1 MPSHFPLST
10 SWFAG
15 GRGPAR
21 SLPVRGSRRC
31 SASRRRHPPR
41 DQSGA
46 TQSRPGH
53 AHQTRRDGTPSR
65 LKIRQ
70 SFPQERLSGKA
81 IEEVAHRDRGQK
93 TEDRGQDHSEKQKA
107 ESRKQKWH
115 YKTARLWD
123 YG

>member
-1 MPSHFPLST
+1 
-10 SWFAG
+10 
-15 GRGPAR
+15 
-21 SLPVRGSRRC
+21 
-31 SASRRRHPPR
+31 
-41 DQSGA
+41 
-46 TQSRPGH
+46 
-53 AHQTRRDGTPSR
+53 QTRRDGTPSR

-81 IEEVAHRDRGQK
+81 IEEVAHGDRRQK

-123 YG
+123 YGLRTTVLLLSLVKVMGADGHGPDGFTLNAEGRPQIARD